1 MSVHQGFPR
10 NHAALIENDAQAL
23 QVADEL
29 AAQFVRESSLRD
41 RERRLPHAELEL
53 FSHAGLGAITV
64 PRAYGGAGVSSVTLA
79 QVIARIARADASL
92 GHIPQ
97 NHFYALEVLR
107 VNGSP
112 EQRRRLYG
120 EVLAGARFGNALA
133 EIGTRTA
140 QERSTRL
147 RREGDGYRIH
157 GRKFY
162 ATGALYAQRVPTL
175 AIDDDG
181 VQQLAFVDRRAP
193 GLEIVDDWD
202 GFGQRTSASGTVN
215 FDGVPVA
222 AEDVVPFQSAFARPT
237 TVGPLAQLLHAAI
250 DAGIARAAW
259 EDTLAFVARRTRPWI
274 DAGVNRAADDPLT
287 LQSIGRLTSRLLGAE
302 ALLERAGEFVDR
314 AQAAP
319 DTESVAAASI
329 AVAEARAATTEV
341 ALDAANR
348 LLELGGSRATLAEH
362 NLDRHWRN
370 ARTHTL
376 HDPVRWKY
384 HAVGNYYLNDTLPP
398 RRGTI

>member
-53 FSHAGLGAITV
+53 FSRAGLGAITV

-133 EIGTRTA
+133 EIGTRWA
-140 QERSTRL
+140 
-147 RREGDGYRIH
+147 
-157 GRKFY
+157 
-162 ATGALYAQRVPTL
+162 
-175 AIDDDG
+175 
-181 VQQLAFVDRRAP
+181 
-193 GLEIVDDWD
+193 
-202 GFGQRTSASGTVN
+202 
-215 FDGVPVA
+215 
-222 AEDVVPFQSAFARPT
+222 
-237 TVGPLAQLLHAAI
+237 
-250 DAGIARAAW
+250 
-259 EDTLAFVARRTRPWI
+259 
-274 DAGVNRAADDPLT
+274 
-287 LQSIGRLTSRLLGAE
+287 
-302 ALLERAGEFVDR
+302 
-314 AQAAP
+314 
-319 DTESVAAASI
+319 
-329 AVAEARAATTEV
+329 
-341 ALDAANR
+341 
-348 LLELGGSRATLAEH
+348 
-362 NLDRHWRN
+362 
-370 ARTHTL
+370 
-376 HDPVRWKY
+376 
-384 HAVGNYYLNDTLPP
+384 
-398 RRGTI
+398 